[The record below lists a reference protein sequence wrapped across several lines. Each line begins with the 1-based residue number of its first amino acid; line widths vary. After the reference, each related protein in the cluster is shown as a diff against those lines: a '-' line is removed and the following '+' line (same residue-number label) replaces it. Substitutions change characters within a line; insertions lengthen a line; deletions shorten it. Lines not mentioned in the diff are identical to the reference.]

1 MLRIGMRSGWERH
14 DALSR
19 ATFDHFDQRM
29 RVYSFTRVETL
40 LTLRYLLDKMQE
52 EALVSIYIDELNAS
66 FFQVRVRLFT
76 SLSD

>member
-1 MLRIGMRSGWERH
+1 MLRIGMRSGWERY

-40 LTLRYLLDKMQE
+40 VTLRYLLEKMQE
-52 EALVSIYIDELNAS
+52 EALASIYIGELNGS
-66 FFQVRVRLFT
+66 LFQARVRLFA

>member
-1 MLRIGMRSGWERH
+1 
-14 DALSR
+14 
-19 ATFDHFDQRM
+19 
-29 RVYSFTRVETL
+29 
-40 LTLRYLLDKMQE
+40 MQE